1 MASSLLS
8 TLTSINSVG
17 NFNTT
22 LVLQA
27 VQPIMHT
34 LTPLLLVGSL
44 ALQTILAFSGLSPVE
59 ERNAEILKRSVDSFI
74 ATETPIALEKIL
86 CNIGS
91 DGACVSGAASGL
103 VIASPSTS
111 NPDYFYTW
119 TRDSALVFKALVD
132 TFISTSY
139 SASLQQEIQNYISS
153 QAGLQTVSNPSGGL
167 SSGGLGEPKFNAD
180 KTAFTGSWGRP
191 QRDGPALR
199 ATAMITYSK
208 WLIANGYTS
217 TVQEIVWPIIR
228 NDLSYVTQYWNQ
240 TGFDLWEEV
249 QGSSFFT
256 IAAQHRALVEGSALA
271 AQIGQS
277 CTYCDSQA
285 PQVLCFLQSFWSSSS
300 GYIISN
306 INTNN
311 GRSGKDANSILSSIQ
326 TFDPTAACDSTT
338 FQPCSDRALA
348 NHKVVTDS
356 FRSIYSINSGIAQ
369 GVAVAVGRY
378 SEDSYYGGNPW
389 YLNTLAAA
397 EQLYDALYTW
407 KKQGSITVTAT
418 SLAFFRDFSSSITA
432 GTYAS
437 STTTYTT
444 LYNAIRAYADG
455 YVNIVAT
462 YAQSDGSLSEQFNR
476 AGGAPL
482 SARDLTWSYA
492 AFITA
497 AARRAGVV
505 PYSWGEPSASIVPG
519 TCVASSALGV
529 YAPATDISWP
539 PSQTPGGGGNVP
551 TTTATGPTSTTLVTS
566 TTSNCATP
574 TSVAVTF
581 NELVTTSFGQ
591 TIKIVGSISQL
602 GSWAPASAI
611 ALSASQYTA
620 SNPLWS
626 VTVSLPAGTAFSY
639 KFLNVASDGTVTWEA
654 DPNRSFTVPL
664 SCATSVSV
672 SGRWQS

>member
-1 MASSLLS
+1 MASSLFS
-8 TLTSINSVG
+8 SLTSLNSIST
-17 NFNTT
+17 FNST

-27 VQPIMHT
+27 AQPIMHT
-34 LTPLLLVGSL
+34 FAPLLLVGSL
-44 ALQTILAFSGLSPVE
+44 ALQTIYALPGPSKVE
-59 ERNAEILKRSVDSFI
+59 QRAEILKRSVDSFI
-74 ATETPIALEKIL
+74 ATESPIAFRNLL

-91 DGACVSGAASGL
+91 DGACASGAASGI
-103 VIASPSTS
+103 VIASPDKV

-132 TFISTSY
+132 TFISSSY
-139 SASLQQEIQNYISS
+139 SASLQQEIENYISS

-180 KTAFTGSWGRP
+180 KSAFTGSWGRP

-217 TVQEIVWPIIR
+217 TVQNIVWPIIR

-256 IAAQHRALVEGSALA
+256 VAAQHRALVEGSALA

-306 INTNN
+306 INQNS
-311 GRSGKDANSILSSIQ
+311 GRNGKDANSILSSIQ
-326 TFDPTAACDSTT
+326 TFDPTAACDATT
-338 FQPCSDRALA
+338 FQPCSDRALS

-356 FRSIYSINSGIAQ
+356 FRSIYSINSGIAE
-369 GVAVAVGRY
+369 GVAVSVGRY
-378 SEDSYYGGNPW
+378 PEDSYYGGNPW

-407 KKQGSITVTAT
+407 NRIGSITVTAT
-418 SLAFFRDFSSSITA
+418 SLAFFKDFSSSITA

-437 STTTYTT
+437 STSTYTT
-444 LYNAIRAYADG
+444 LYNAIKTYADG

-462 YAQSDGSLSEQFNR
+462 YAQTNGSLSEQFNK

-482 SARDLTWSYA
+482 SAYDLTWSYA
-492 AFITA
+492 AFLTA

-505 PYSWGEPSASIVPG
+505 PYSWGEPSASSVPG
-519 TCVASSALGV
+519 TCSATSAIGT
-529 YAPATDISWP
+529 YSTATATSWP
-539 PSQTPGGGGNVP
+539 ASQTPSGGGSTP
-551 TTTATGPTSTTLVTS
+551 TTSTSATTKTTSTSTTTS
-566 TTSNCATP
+566 SCATA

-591 TIKIVGSISQL
+591 TIKLSGSISQL
-602 GSWAPASAI
+602 GTWTPASAI
-611 ALSASQYTA
+611 ALSAAKYTA
-620 SNPLWS
+620 SNPLWT
-626 VTVSLPAGTAFSY
+626 VTVNLPAGTTVSY
-639 KFLNVASDGTVTWEA
+639 KFINVASDGTVTWEA
-654 DPNRSFTVPL
+654 DPNRSYTVPTG
-664 SCATSVSV
+664 CATTATV
-672 SGRWQS
+672 SGSWQS

>member
-8 TLTSINSVG
+8 SLPSLNSISTFNS
-17 NFNTT
+17 TAI
-22 LVLQA
+22 LQA

-34 LTPLLLVGSL
+34 FAPLLLVGSL
-44 ALQTILAFSGLSPVE
+44 ALQTIYALPGPSKVE
-59 ERNAEILKRSVDSFI
+59 QRAEILKRSVDSFI
-74 ATETPIALEKIL
+74 ATESPIAFRNLL

-91 DGACVSGAASGL
+91 DGACASGAASGI
-103 VIASPSTS
+103 VIASPDKV

-132 TFISTSY
+132 TFISSSY
-139 SASLQQEIQNYISS
+139 SASLQQEIENYISS

-180 KTAFTGSWGRP
+180 KSAFTESWGRP

-217 TVQEIVWPIIR
+217 TVQNIVWPIIR

-256 IAAQHRALVEGSALA
+256 VAAQHRALVEGSALA

-285 PQVLCFLQSFWSSSS
+285 PQVLCFLQSFWSPSS

-306 INTNN
+306 INQNS
-311 GRSGKDANSILSSIQ
+311 GRNGKDANSILSSIQ
-326 TFDPTAACDSTT
+326 TFDPTAACDATT
-338 FQPCSDRALA
+338 FQPCSDRALS

-356 FRSIYSINSGIAQ
+356 FRSIYSINSGIAE
-369 GVAVAVGRY
+369 GVAVSVGRY
-378 SEDSYYGGNPW
+378 PEDSYYGGNPW

-407 KKQGSITVTAT
+407 NRIGSITVTAT
-418 SLAFFRDFSSSITA
+418 SLAFFKDFSPSITA

-437 STTTYTT
+437 STSTYTT
-444 LYNAIRAYADG
+444 LYNAVKTYADG

-462 YAQSDGSLSEQFNR
+462 YAQTNGSLSEQFNK

-482 SARDLTWSYA
+482 SAYDLTWSYA
-492 AFITA
+492 AFLTA

-505 PYSWGEPSASIVPG
+505 PYSWGESSASSVPG
-519 TCVASSALGV
+519 TCSATSAIGT
-529 YAPATDISWP
+529 YSTATATSWP
-539 PSQTPGGGGNVP
+539 ASQTPSGGGSTP
-551 TTTATGPTSTTLVTS
+551 TASTSATTKTTSTSTTTS
-566 TTSNCATP
+566 SCATA

-591 TIKIVGSISQL
+591 TIKLSGSISQL
-602 GSWAPASAI
+602 GTWTPASAI
-611 ALSASQYTA
+611 ALSAAKYTT
-620 SNPLWS
+620 SNPLWT
-626 VTVSLPAGTAFSY
+626 VTVNLPAGTTVSY
-639 KFLNVASDGTVTWEA
+639 KFINVASDGTVTWEA
-654 DPNRSFTVPL
+654 DPNRSYTVPKG
-664 SCATSVSV
+664 CATTATV
-672 SGRWQS
+672 SGSWQS